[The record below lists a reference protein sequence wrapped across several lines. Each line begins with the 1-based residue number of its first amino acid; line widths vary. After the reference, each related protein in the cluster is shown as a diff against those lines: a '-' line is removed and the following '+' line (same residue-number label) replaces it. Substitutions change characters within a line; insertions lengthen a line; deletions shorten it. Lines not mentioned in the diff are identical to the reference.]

1 MLAIH
6 QDLQEKVFREI
17 KDAHSSQT
25 SHTSYETLGKLVYLE
40 MFIKETMRHFPVGP
54 ILGREALE
62 DTPIRLY
69 YLVFNEIRLIY
80 FYL

>member
-6 QDLQEKVFREI
+6 QDLQEKVFKEI
-17 KDAHSSQT
+17 KQAHQSQT
-25 SHTSYETLGKLVYLE
+25 SHTDYDTLAKLVYVE

-62 DTPIRLY
+62 DTPISLC
-69 YLVFNEIRLIY
+69 
-80 FYL
+80 